1 MPVNGNAILSGF
13 QVKTYNPHP
22 KHHQILLALP
32 SKCTVYRTCALLP
45 TLPKI
50 TIISHPG
57 LLQEPAELSDYASPL
72 TFSTQQLK
80 RSFPLPG

>member
-22 KHHQILLALP
+22 IHHQILVALP

-45 TLPKI
+45 ALPKI
-50 TIISHPG
+50 TIISHRG
-57 LLQEPAELSDYASPL
+57 LLQKPAELSDYASPL

-80 RSFPLPG
+80 RSI